1 MFPLALLLA
10 EIAGAALPL
19 AHSVKQSI
27 DAANNPDD
35 EELQREKPGVLT
47 YAADIGSGLT
57 GLGLVRGGLGAAK
70 LAAEAAKMAGKG
82 ALRQS
87 AAGFGSLAKTA
98 VSSPASLTK
107 AGIGASAGSSMD
119 DLIRQY
125 LQKHMQTPDDSVIG
139 PDGSWTMQ

>member
-27 DAANNPDD
+27 DANNNPDD
-35 EELQREKPGVLT
+35 PELQREKPGFLT

-70 LAAEAAKMAGKG
+70 LAAEGVKSAGGGGLKQAAT
-82 ALRQS
+82 
-87 AAGFGSLAKTA
+87 GFGSLAKTA
-98 VSSPASLTK
+98 IKGPPPEVKKSLSEQTDEFARQFLQQHMADQSVSYGA
-107 AGIGASAGSSMD
+107 AGG
-119 DLIRQY
+119 
-125 LQKHMQTPDDSVIG
+125 
-139 PDGSWTMQ
+139 